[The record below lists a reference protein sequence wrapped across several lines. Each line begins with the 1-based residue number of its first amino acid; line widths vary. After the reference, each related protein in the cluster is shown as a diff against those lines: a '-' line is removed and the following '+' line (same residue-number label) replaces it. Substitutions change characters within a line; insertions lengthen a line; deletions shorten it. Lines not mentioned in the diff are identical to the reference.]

1 MKHKTTRKQ
10 VPLDHISLKGL
21 TLAPSQVLGGVRLVP
36 VLRNEVRADL
46 RLTQRPYDEDI
57 AAVQIDNKT
66 AYYSYIPHA
75 FVADWSSD
83 GAPVAAYGTQIRA
96 EKSQR
101 TTDGKVH
108 DLGFMTARVMQ
119 KMRARE
125 DRNRL
130 RFLPLDV
137 SLEGFLSLHF
147 GGPDVIWEE
156 YSRAAIKNGLSPRSE
171 RTIPGRLIK
180 GLDDAL
186 RVFEIHTNQVGSL
199 VFVGDALA
207 SAFIVPHPDDY
218 RAMHSTLLT
227 DDYGELLY
235 YYGLYAEENR
245 LHPHEIDA
253 ERVQSL
259 DDLRAEVARVRTDWA
274 DLHQLMSHNLLGCP
288 VRPEMVYDM
297 GPFQLQRFMTELD
310 PKAENHIGEA
320 IIRKNGSLEYLKS
333 YRLSAAQCRRAFLL
347 MQLAECNWSLDVCAA
362 HLKCTRNELIFRL
375 ENAGFGYLLHQHVL
389 EKARSELRLQ

>member
-21 TLAPSQVLGGVRLVP
+21 MLAPSQVLGGVRLVP
-36 VLRNEVRADL
+36 VLRNEVPADL
-46 RLTQRPYDEDI
+46 RLTRRPFDEDI
-57 AAVQIDNKT
+57 AAVLIDNKT

-75 FVADWSSD
+75 FVADWTFD
-83 GAPVAAYGTQIRA
+83 GAPVVAYGTQIRA
-96 EKSQR
+96 EKSHR

-156 YSRAAIKNGLSPRSE
+156 YSRAAIKDGLSPRSE
-171 RTIPGRLIK
+171 RTIPGHLIK
-180 GLDDAL
+180 GLEDAL

-199 VFVGDALA
+199 LFVGDALA

-218 RAMHSTLLT
+218 RALHTTLLT

-253 ERVQSL
+253 KRVQSL
-259 DDLRAEVARVRTDWA
+259 DDLRAEVARVRTDWSE
-274 DLHQLMSHNLLGCP
+274 LHALMSHNLLGCP

-297 GPFQLQRFMTELD
+297 GPFQLQRFMTELN
-310 PKAENHIGEA
+310 PKAENHIGEV
-320 IIRKNGSLEYLKS
+320 IIRNNGTLEYLKS

-347 MQLAECNWSLDVCAA
+347 MQLAESNWSLDTCAEQ
-362 HLKCTRNELIFRL
+362 LKCTRNQLIFRL

-389 EKARSELRLQ
+389 EKARSELRT